1 MDDET
6 EIGNLKRRLGD
17 LEGAVKVLSGQM
29 ANIHPELV
37 ALGETTIKRFDLIAM
52 TMDRLVGRLD
62 SVNTQVWSLRD
73 DMPALMAD
81 ALAMSRKRID

>member
-1 MDDET
+1 MDVET

-29 ANIHPELV
+29 GNIHPELV
-37 ALGETTIKRFDLIAM
+37 TLGDATMKRFDLIAI

-81 ALAMSRKRID
+81 ALSMSRKRID